1 MSYSSELARFS
12 VTKPS
17 FTLLRCHQQSQ
28 IPFPSSP
35 CFGTPLLQELPTER
49 RCRLTTRWETPT
61 RLSPVHKAETTKRHA
76 QTRRKPVDRT
86 VHSPSSSL
94 PVEEGTG
101 SASRTCQ
108 EDRYEFISEV
118 PGAEAGNEA
127 RGGKTPGYGRSVR
140 DVKRRF
146 AVSHDFQRKGWWG
159 VRKDINEYEGVK

>member
-12 VTKPS
+12 GTKPS

-86 VHSPSSSL
+86 VHSPSTSL
-94 PVEEGTG
+94 LVEEGTG
-101 SASRTCQ
+101 RLRKRLK
-108 EDRYEFISEV
+108 DV
-118 PGAEAGNEA
+118 PRRSLRVHQRSLGR
-127 RGGKTPGYGRSVR
+127 RGQQRG
-140 DVKRRF
+140 KRRKDTRIWE
-146 AVSHDFQRKGWWG
+146 VSSRCEAP
-159 VRKDINEYEGVK
+159 NCCLP